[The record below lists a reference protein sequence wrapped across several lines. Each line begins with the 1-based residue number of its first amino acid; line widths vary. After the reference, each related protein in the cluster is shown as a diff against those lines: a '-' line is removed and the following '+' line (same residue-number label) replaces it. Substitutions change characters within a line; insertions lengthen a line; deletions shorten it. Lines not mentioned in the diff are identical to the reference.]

1 MSIKKCFILPHPSQ
15 ELTWARQLFC
25 VLTLSWIYSFIHQFV
40 LFHFHRNLP
49 FHSPSLYSL
58 LTEGFHITL
67 IVRWMTKW
75 MSRLVNSYIN
85 YSFLHFK
92 KIEWYLSCWNC
103 LSILEWRKQVILSQ
117 VLHCTVSFPD
127 PQWKDWIYFHF
138 SKNTALSFWPNH
150 IQCFESAWTLKYCL
164 L

>member
-92 KIEWYLSCWNC
+92 KNWVVPKLLKLSVYFGMKETSYIVSGVTLHSVIPWPTVERLNL
-103 LSILEWRKQVILSQ
+103 LSLQ
-117 VLHCTVSFPD
+117 
-127 PQWKDWIYFHF
+127 
-138 SKNTALSFWPNH
+138 
-150 IQCFESAWTLKYCL
+150 
-164 L
+164 